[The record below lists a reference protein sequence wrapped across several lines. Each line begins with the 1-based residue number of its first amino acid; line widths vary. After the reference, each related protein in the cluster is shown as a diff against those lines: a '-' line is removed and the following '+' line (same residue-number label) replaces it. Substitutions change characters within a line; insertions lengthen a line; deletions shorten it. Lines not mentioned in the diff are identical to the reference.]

1 MQPPKKSQLAVSRP
15 RSEISGPNPNPDP
28 DPDPNPWFR
37 RQARRVPGLGVGR
50 PRRPSF
56 GPRGAHTPR
65 PVVPRCNSN
74 PNPDPNQA
82 RTLRAGRQRPRALSL
97 CMARAR
103 REAPWAARLLRFGPR
118 PA

>member
-1 MQPPKKSQLAVSRP
+1 MLSEGVDASCALGGTLMLAACLVSGSDGLVDPPS
-15 RSEISGPNPNPDP
+15 D
-28 DPDPNPWFR
+28 
-37 RQARRVPGLGVGR
+37 QA
-50 PRRPSF
+50 
-56 GPRGAHTPR
+56 
-65 PVVPRCNSN
+65 
-74 PNPDPNQA
+74 A